1 MNSASVLGY
10 LFLFGLALILVRSF
24 LIQQAEQ
31 GKSSPIRSTERSPI
45 ILLVIGVI
53 FGGGLGMALFWPNY
67 SGYSLPWTDAVN
79 VWNEG
84 GEAVSVLLN
93 PWIIKTVICGFI
105 GGLVG
110 FVSPKAIH
118 LVNAR

>member
-1 MNSASVLGY
+1 MNSASILGY

-31 GKSSPIRSTERSPI
+31 GKSSPLWTPERSPI
-45 ILLVIGVI
+45 ILLVIGGI
-53 FGGGLGMALFWPNY
+53 FGGGLGMAVFWPNY
-67 SGYSLPWTDAVN
+67 FGYPLSWTDAVN

-93 PWIIKTVICGFI
+93 PLIIKTVICGLI

-110 FVSPKAIH
+110 FVLPKAIH
-118 LVNAR
+118 LMNAR